1 MNNAELRID
10 ARTVD
15 EPGSNYDVTYQSSTT
30 DSWLAESDTASA
42 RNLADAESRVSRF
55 LWLSRGPTG
64 KMATPPRLELGT

>member
-30 DSWLAESDTASA
+30 DSWLAETDAASSQGLSG
-42 RNLADAESRVSRF
+42 RGEPCFPVPLAVTWSNWKDGDPAE
-55 LWLSRGPTG
+55 T
-64 KMATPPRLELGT
+64 